1 MSKRIQNISK
11 RDFIIFNEKGEK
23 VKLSPYDKE
32 WITDAEADRLLQ
44 IFPKELEVLES
55 KSEPKKASNEEGKK
69 DKKKDKEKSDLV
81 KKAKELGIDGA
92 EELSEGELLNLI
104 QESASK

>member
-23 VKLSPYDKE
+23 VKLSPMGKE
-32 WITDAEADRLLQ
+32 WITDAEAERLLK
-44 IFPKELEVLES
+44 IFPKELELLDS
-55 KSEPKKASNEEGKK
+55 KSEPKK
-69 DKKKDKEKSDLV
+69 DKKKGKEKSDLV
-81 KKAKELGIDGA
+81 KQAKELGIDGA

>member
-11 RDFIIFNEKGEK
+11 RDFIIFDEKGEK
-23 VKLSPYDKE
+23 VKLSPLGKE
-32 WITDAEADRLLQ
+32 WVADAEADRLLE
-44 IFPKELEVLES
+44 IFPKELELLES

-81 KKAKELGIDGA
+81 KQAKELGIDGA